1 MGMKKGLL
9 KKILALTV
17 TVSVS
22 MTPVFSV
29 WAEDE
34 VEIEN
39 ESQAEEI
46 TEDGNY
52 GMSDFAEVTDETE
65 ELPNIDLE
73 EEETQTNG
81 EVAMEITP
89 EDDQNAETEEDF
101 SDSQPEAGAY
111 GRPTSINIKDVLA
124 IFGMVIIMMT
134 ERSQSPVHRESGEMQ
149 KPTATARI
157 MMH

>member
-46 TEDGNY
+46 SEDGNS

-73 EEETQTNG
+73 EEEIQTNE
-81 EVAMEITP
+81 EVGMEITP
-89 EDDQNAETEEDF
+89 EDAQNAEIEEDF

-111 GRPTSINIKDVLA
+111 GDQPQLILRTMRA
-124 IFGMVIIMMT
+124 IFTASALDG
-134 ERSQSPVHRESGEMQ
+134 SG
-149 KPTATARI
+149 KKARFKI
-157 MMH
+157 KLK

>member
-1 MGMKKGLL
+1 MGLKKGLL

-46 TEDGNY
+46 SEDGNS
-52 GMSDFAEVTDETE
+52 GMSDFVEVTDETE

-73 EEETQTNG
+73 EEEIQTNE
-81 EVAMEITP
+81 EVGMEITP
-89 EDDQNAETEEDF
+89 EDAQNAEIEEDF

-111 GRPTSINIKDVLA
+111 GAPTSINIKEDA
-124 IFGMVIIMMT
+124 GYIYCIST
-134 ERSQSPVHRESGEMQ
+134 
-149 KPTATARI
+149 
-157 MMH
+157 